1 LLAEHVMK
9 RFHSLKLKVI
19 LPLLVILLAVFLT
32 SSLLIIDRES
42 KAAKDTIVN
51 TATSFSSL
59 SVGYVIG
66 NYVLYADSGFYR
78 LTEVIDGLMKLN
90 TNLIDLQVVDVNGK
104 ILFDS
109 TEIQAGKYDEQTN
122 GERFLEN
129 ATLMQRAGDPTASL
143 ILNETTR
150 RIDIMQ
156 PYFEEGGIHEYSV
169 RYIYSLSHL
178 DAMNQG
184 MIVTIS
190 LYSGVFIIV
199 SFLLIFF
206 LFNYFVSS
214 PIGELTKGVRT
225 MSKGTLGYKVNVK
238 SKDEIG
244 ELATAFNTM
253 SADLKVSRDNLEEY
267 SKNLE
272 KLVAERTKELE
283 EKTSR
288 LEQINQDLTTAREEL
303 NVLNKNLE
311 KRVHERTKEV
321 EKLLKQKDEFINQLG
336 HDLKNPLGPLINL
349 LPLLEEQEADPAKKE
364 MLTVLHRNADYMK
377 NLVVKTLELAV
388 LNSPNTRFSMEK
400 MNLFTEVN
408 QIIENKKILFDEK
421 KVNISSTIDH
431 TLAVTADRLR
441 LEELLTNIF
450 ENSVKYSKDGCKITI
465 HAEQSNDM
473 VKISIADTGIGMTK
487 EEIDRIFDEFYKA
500 DSARHDIQSTGLGMS
515 ICKRIVEKHGGSIW
529 VESPGPGKGTTVFFT
544 LPAASATGNRRNKY

>member
-1 LLAEHVMK
+1 MK
-9 RFHSLKLKVI
+9 KFHSVKLKVI

-32 SSLLIIDRES
+32 SSLVIIDRES
-42 KAAKDTIVN
+42 KASKETIVN
-51 TATSFSSL
+51 TADSVSSL
-59 SVGYVIG
+59 SVAYVID
-66 NYVLYADSGFYR
+66 NYELYFDSGFYR
-78 LTEVIDGLMKLN
+78 FTEVIDELMKLN
-90 TNLIDLQVVDVNGK
+90 TNLIDVQVVDVNGK

-109 TEIQAGKYDEQTN
+109 TEIQAGKYDERTN
-122 GERFLEN
+122 GDRFLEN

-143 ILNETTR
+143 MLNETTR
-150 RIDIMQ
+150 RIDIME
-156 PYFEEGGIHEYSV
+156 PYFEDGGSHEYSV
-169 RYIYSLSHL
+169 RYVYSLSNL
-178 DAMNQG
+178 DAMNQE

-190 LYSGVFIIV
+190 MYSGVFIIV
-199 SFLLIFF
+199 SFLLIFI

-225 MSKGTLGYKVNVK
+225 MSKGTLGYKVQVK

-283 EKTSR
+283 EKTNR

-311 KRVHERTKEV
+311 KRVQERTKEV

-349 LPLLEEQEADPAKKE
+349 LPFLEEQETDAAKKE

-388 LNSPNTRFSMEK
+388 LNSPNTKFSMEK
-400 MNLFTEVN
+400 MNLFKEVS

-421 KVNISSTIDH
+421 KVNISNTINH
-431 TLAVTADRLR
+431 TLVVTADRLR

-450 ENSVKYSKDGCKITI
+450 ENSVKYSKDGCRITI
-465 HAEQSNDM
+465 DAEQSNDM

-515 ICKRIVEKHGGSIW
+515 ICKRIVEKHGGRIW
-529 VESPGPGKGTTVFFT
+529 AESPGSGKGTTVFFT
-544 LPAASATGNRRNKY
+544 LPTASATGRPKK

>member
-1 LLAEHVMK
+1 MRK
-9 RFHSLKLKVI
+9 FHSVKLKVI
-19 LPLLVILLAVFLT
+19 VPLLIILFAVFLT
-32 SSLLIIDRES
+32 SSLVIIDRES
-42 KAAKDTIVN
+42 KATKETIVN

-59 SVGYVIG
+59 SVSYVMG
-66 NYVLYADSGFYR
+66 NYVLYFDSGFYR
-78 LTEVIDGLMKLN
+78 FTEVIDGLMKLN
-90 TNLIDLQVVDVNGK
+90 TNLIDVQVVDVNGK
-104 ILFDS
+104 IFFDS
-109 TEIQAGKYDEQTN
+109 SEIQAGKYDERTN
-122 GERFLEN
+122 GVRILDN
-129 ATLMQRAGDPTASL
+129 ATLIQKAGNPDTSVA
-143 ILNETTR
+143 LNETTR

-156 PYFEEGGIHEYSV
+156 PYFEEGGGHEYSV
-169 RYIYSLSHL
+169 RYVYSLSNL
-178 DAMNQG
+178 DVMNQE
-184 MIVTIS
+184 MIVTI
-190 LYSGVFIIV
+190 LMYSGVFIIV

-225 MSKGTLGYKVNVK
+225 MSNGTLGYKVNVV

-253 SADLKVSRDNLEEY
+253 STDLKVSRDNLEEY

-272 KLVAERTKELE
+272 KLVTERTRELE
-283 EKTSR
+283 EKTNR
-288 LEQINQDLTTAREEL
+288 LEQINKDLMTAREEL

-311 KRVHERTKEV
+311 RRVQERTQEV

-349 LPLLEEQEADPAKKE
+349 LPLLEDQEADAAKKE

-388 LNSPNTRFSMEK
+388 LNSPNTRFSMEHTS
-400 MNLFTEVN
+400 LFKEVS
-408 QIIENKKILFDEK
+408 QIIDNKKILFDEK
-421 KVNISSTIDH
+421 KVRITNTIDRA
-431 TLAVTADRLR
+431 LKVKADRLR
-441 LEELLTNIF
+441 LEELLTNLF
-450 ENSVKYSKDGCKITI
+450 ENSVKYSKDGCTITVG
-465 HAEQSNDM
+465 AEPSNGM
-473 VKISIADTGIGMTK
+473 VKVSVADTGIGMTQ

-544 LPAASATGNRRNKY
+544 LPAASGPVKPKK

>member
-1 LLAEHVMK
+1 MK
-9 RFHSLKLKVI
+9 KFHSVKLKVI
-19 LPLLVILLAVFLT
+19 LPLLVILLVVFLT
-32 SSLLIIDRES
+32 SSLVIIDRES
-42 KAAKDTIVN
+42 KAAKETIVN

-59 SVGYVIG
+59 SVAYVID
-66 NYVLYADSGFYR
+66 NYELYFDSGFYKF
-78 LTEVIDGLMKLN
+78 TEVIDELMKLN
-90 TNLIDLQVVDVNGK
+90 TNLIDVQIVDVNGK

-109 TEIQAGKYDEQTN
+109 TEIQDGKYDERTN

-143 ILNETTR
+143 VLNETTR
-150 RIDIMQ
+150 RIDIIQ
-156 PYFEEGGIHEYSV
+156 PYFEDGGGHEYSV
-169 RYIYSLSHL
+169 RYVYSLSNL
-178 DAMNQG
+178 DAMNQE

-190 LYSGVFIIV
+190 LYSGIFIIV

-225 MSKGTLGYKVNVK
+225 MSKGTLGYKVHVK

-272 KLVAERTKELE
+272 KLVTERTKELE
-283 EKTSR
+283 EKTNR
-288 LEQINQDLTTAREEL
+288 LEQINQDLTAAREEL
-303 NVLNKNLE
+303 NILNKNLE
-311 KRVHERTKEV
+311 KRVQERTKEV

-349 LPLLEEQEADPAKKE
+349 LPFLEEQETDVAKKE

-388 LNSPNTRFSMEK
+388 LNSPNTKFSMEK
-400 MNLFTEVN
+400 MNLFSEVN

-421 KVNISSTIDH
+421 KVNISNTIDH
-431 TLAVTADRLR
+431 TLKVKADRLR

-465 HAEQSNDM
+465 DAEQSNDM
-473 VKISIADTGIGMTK
+473 VKISLADTGIGMTK

-544 LPAASATGNRRNKY
+544 LPAASVPVKPKK